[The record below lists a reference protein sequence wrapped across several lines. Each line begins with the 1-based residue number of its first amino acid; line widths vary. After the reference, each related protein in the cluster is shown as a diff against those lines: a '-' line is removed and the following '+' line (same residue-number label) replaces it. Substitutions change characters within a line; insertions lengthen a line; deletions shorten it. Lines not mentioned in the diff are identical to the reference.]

1 MENWDYLFGSSNFFL
16 YICTNKQLKV
26 KDMDDLRLSYNRLIL
41 KVLVENHVEQI
52 TFKRNNNFYKHYSLV
67 RILDGKLEVCSR
79 GFDVKFDKFHF
90 DFSIDYATL
99 LYQIE
104 SDLFLATRNGK
115 TAYMNFKFAKNVGN
129 D

>member
-1 MENWDYLFGSSNFFL
+1 
-16 YICTNKQLKV
+16 
-26 KDMDDLRLSYNRLIL
+26 MDDLRLSYNRLIL

-52 TFKRNNNFYKHYSLV
+52 TFKRNNSFSKHYS
-67 RILDGKLEVCSR
+67 RICILDGKLEVYSR

-104 SDLFLATRNGK
+104 FDLFLATRNGK